1 MRLSLSAIM
10 MATFLISGY
19 GLAGA
24 TPVNAA
30 QPYSISDISLRETR
44 DSLREGFLLL
54 GESDSDAASA
64 FHGGRSNYAVDGTTL
79 IGRIYDISLFG
90 GIMQAGTLYDQAGKV
105 STVSALELTRKPEVP
120 DSDSADWLPPHI
132 SRQFAE
138 KDPLP
143 ALEKAVVAY
152 YGIPEKDR
160 ARTCYV
166 YNKVDLN
173 GDGTQEILAVIS
185 GPYTSGTGGSSAVW
199 GRMVNGTFQIYQ
211 TFTLIR
217 TPVIITAEAVN
228 GRPYGARGIIV
239 RRSGGGMT
247 PELIRYVSHDGEYLP
262 EPFTGLDKI
271 KGTAVLCTAPGTHP
285 QKITLTHY

>member
-1 MRLSLSAIM
+1 MMSTRTSHAFKNKWEIFYKEGVWTMRLSLSAIM

-30 QPYSISDISLRETR
+30 QPYSISE
-44 DSLREGFLLL
+44 
-54 GESDSDAASA
+54 
-64 FHGGRSNYAVDGTTL
+64 
-79 IGRIYDISLFG
+79 FG
-90 GIMQAGTLYDQAGKV
+90 GIMQAGTLYDQDGKV

-239 RRSGGGMT
+239 QRSGGGMT
-247 PELIRYVSHDGEYLP
+247 PELIRYVSHDGEFLP

-271 KGTAVLCTAPGTHP
+271 KGTAVLCTDSGTHP